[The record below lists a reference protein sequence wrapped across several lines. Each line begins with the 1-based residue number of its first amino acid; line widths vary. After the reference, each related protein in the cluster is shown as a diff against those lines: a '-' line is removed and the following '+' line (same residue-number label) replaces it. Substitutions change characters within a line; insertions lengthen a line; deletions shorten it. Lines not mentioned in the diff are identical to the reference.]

1 MKSKFCSTL
10 LISFFILN
18 IGAQNKSG
26 KAVYHVKRD
35 TEVSAGGMFISK
47 EMDELIYEMS
57 NADYEVL
64 FSNNIISFKREKP
77 IVSKNTRI
85 NINFADL
92 EVTGSDILFSN
103 LKSKNFIHK
112 KLFNGSKL
120 YLIEDDLPKIEWKIH
135 NVEKEIDGYKCK
147 KATATLK
154 ANEYFL
160 KDTKVIAWFVEN
172 KTIVFPSKYFGLN
185 GTIVELTTNDFNYK
199 LKSLEFGD
207 EIEIV
212 SPKEG
217 VSISQKAFKKVFDNN
232 K

>member
-1 MKSKFCSTL
+1 MKLKIYSMVFSV
-10 LISFFILN
+10 FIVFTVC
-18 IGAQNKSG
+18 AQEKSG

-35 TEVSAGGMFISK
+35 TKVSEGSMFISN

-64 FSNNIISFKREKP
+64 FNGNTMSFKREKL
-77 IVSKNTRI
+77 IVSKNNRI

-92 EVTGSDILFSN
+92 EVTGSDTLFSN
-103 LKSKNFIHK
+103 LKSKNFVHK

-120 YLIEDDLPKIEWKIH
+120 YSIEDDLPKIEWKIH

-160 KDTKVIAWFVEN
+160 KDTEATAWFVEN
-172 KTIVFPSKYFGLN
+172 KTIVFPSKYFGLT
-185 GTIVELTTNDFNYK
+185 GTIVELTVNDFNYK
-199 LKSLEFGD
+199 LKSLEFYD
-207 EIEIV
+207 EVEIV

-217 VSISQKAFKKVFDNN
+217 MPISQKDFKKVFDNN